1 MKTKR
6 KHKVVFRLSKQ
17 INPTFKDVWYSS
29 LPYIILKG
37 GRNSFKSSV
46 ISLRL
51 VIEMIKYIN
60 MGEKA
65 NVIVIRKVA
74 NTIRDSVF
82 LKVQW
87 ALDKLGIMNQ
97 FKTTVGPFK
106 VVHKRTGSAFHFY
119 GQDDFEKLKSNDI
132 NDIIAV
138 WYEEASEFNSAEE
151 FDQTNITFMR
161 QKHKLSEHVQFYW
174 SYNPPRNPY
183 SWINEWAEEMQ
194 DEGDYLVH
202 HSTYKDDRLGFTT
215 EQMLLDIERIKQND
229 YDYYLYIYEGIP
241 VGVGDNVY
249 NIDLFHKVAEIPKDE
264 RITKVYLSTD
274 TGYSVSA
281 TATCAFAL
289 TNKQNVYL
297 LDTDY
302 YSPENKKN
310 KRGAEE
316 HSRALRKF
324 EKKIVEKYNRP
335 ISKKTVDSADG
346 AIRNQYYNMYG
357 DSLHPVSKGRKVD
370 LIDNVIDLLAQ
381 GRFFYIDIPAN
392 EIFIEQ
398 HKKYR
403 WNEKTIEANP
413 DNPEVVKADDH
424 TCDLFQY
431 FVKDNLRDLNLK
443 F

>member
-1 MKTKR
+1 MNN
-6 KHKVVFRLSKQ
+6 VFYVQKE
-17 INPTFKDVWYSS
+17 INPVFKPVWQTRK
-29 LPYIILKG
+29 PYIILKG

-46 ISLRL
+46 ITLKL
-51 VIEMIKYIN
+51 VRMLIEYISIRS
-60 MGEKA
+60 KA
-65 NVIVIRKVA
+65 NVVVLRKTA
-74 NTIRDSVF
+74 TTIRDSIYS
-82 LKVQW
+82 KIQW
-87 ALDKLGIMNQ
+87 ALQKYGFRIDGTH
-97 FKTTVGPFK
+97 FKATVSPFRIT
-106 VVHKRTGSAFHFY
+106 HIDTGSSFYFY

-161 QKHKLSEHVQFYW
+161 QKHKLAANVQFYW

-183 SWINEWAEEMQ
+183 SWINEWAEKMQ
-194 DEGDYLVH
+194 YEDDYLVH
-202 HSTYKDDRLGFTT
+202 HSTYKDDELGFTT
-215 EQMLLDIERIKQND
+215 EQMLKDIERVKQND
-229 YDYYLYIYEGIP
+229 RDYYLYIYEGFP
-241 VGVGDNVY
+241 VGIGDNVY
-249 NIDLFHKVAEIPKDE
+249 NIDLFHKVAEIPGDE
-264 RITKVYLSTD
+264 RITKLYLSTD

-281 TATCAFAL
+281 TVTCAFAL
-289 TNKQNVYL
+289 TNKQNIYL

-324 EKKIVEKYNRP
+324 EKKIVDKYNRP

-346 AIRNQYYNMYG
+346 AIRNQYFNMYG
-357 DSLHPVSKGRKVD
+357 ENLHPVTKGKKVD

-403 WNEKTIEANP
+403 WNEKSIETNP
-413 DNPEVVKADDH
+413 DNPGVVKTDDH
-424 TCDLFQY
+424 TCDSFQY